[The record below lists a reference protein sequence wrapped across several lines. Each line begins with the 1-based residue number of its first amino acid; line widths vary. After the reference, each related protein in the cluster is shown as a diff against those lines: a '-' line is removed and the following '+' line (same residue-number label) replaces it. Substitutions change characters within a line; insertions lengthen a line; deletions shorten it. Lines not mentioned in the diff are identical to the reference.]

1 MGNYEVGQT
10 VGIKGKVVEIV
21 ENEDGLF
28 LKLKVKASGKT
39 FEEIFA
45 DDQIVGGGSSDDD
58 TPVDPDTPVN
68 PEP

>member
-1 MGNYEVGQT
+1 MGNYEVGQE
-10 VGIKGKVVEIV
+10 VGIKGKIVEIV
-21 ENEDGLF
+21 ENADGLF

-45 DDQIVGGGSSDDD
+45 DDQIIDGGSEP
-58 TPVDPDTPVN
+58 T